1 MNKIVVIVLV
11 AVISVGVTLGGAFM
25 MGAFNQSASSG
36 AATPAADDRAFVYV
50 EIPPVVAN
58 FQLQGVMRY
67 AQVTIS
73 IQTRDPNSEVIL
85 KENTPLIVN
94 KVLLLLG
101 DFDYGILSTLEGK
114 EQLVADIAEA
124 IRGIFSQSATPV
136 TFEQVILT
144 GFVVQ

>member
-11 AVISVGVTLGGAFM
+11 AVISVGATLGGAFM
-25 MGAFNQSASSG
+25 MGAFNQSATNGGVTS
-36 AATPAADDRAFVYV
+36 TVDDRAFIYV

-58 FQLQGVMRY
+58 FELQGVMRY

-73 IQTRDPNSEVIL
+73 IQTRDPKSEEIL

-94 KVLLLLG
+94 KILLLLG
-101 DFDYGILSTLEGK
+101 DFGYGILSTLEGK

-124 IRGIFSQSATPV
+124 IRGIFSQSASSV

>member
-25 MGAFNQSASSG
+25 MGAFDQSASNG

-67 AQVTIS
+67 VQVTIS

>member
-25 MGAFNQSASSG
+25 MGAFDQSASNG

>member
-1 MNKIVVIVLV
+1 MNKIVVIGLV

-25 MGAFNQSASSG
+25 MGAFNQSTSNG
-36 AATPAADDRAFVYV
+36 AATPPADDRAFVYV

-124 IRGIFSQSATPV
+124 IRGIFSQTATPV

>member
-11 AVISVGVTLGGAFM
+11 AVISVGATLGGAFM
-25 MGAFNQSASSG
+25 MGAFNQSATNG
-36 AATPAADDRAFVYV
+36 GVTPIADDRAFIYV

-58 FQLQGVMRY
+58 FELQGVMRY

-73 IQTRDPNSEVIL
+73 IQTRDPKSEGIL

-94 KVLLLLG
+94 KILLLLG

-124 IRGIFSQSATPV
+124 IRGIFSQSASSV

>member
-25 MGAFNQSASSG
+25 MGAFDQSASNG

-124 IRGIFSQSATPV
+124 IRGIFSQTATPV

>member
-11 AVISVGVTLGGAFM
+11 AVISVGATLGGAFM
-25 MGAFNQSASSG
+25 MGAFNQSASKG
-36 AATPAADDRAFVYV
+36 AAAPVADGRAFLYV

>member
-1 MNKIVVIVLV
+1 
-11 AVISVGVTLGGAFM
+11 
-25 MGAFNQSASSG
+25 
-36 AATPAADDRAFVYV
+36 
-50 EIPPVVAN
+50 
-58 FQLQGVMRY
+58 MRY

-124 IRGIFSQSATPV
+124 IRGIFSQTATPV

>member
-25 MGAFNQSASSG
+25 MGAFNQSASNG

-124 IRGIFSQSATPV
+124 IRGIFSQTATPV

>member
-11 AVISVGVTLGGAFM
+11 AVISVGATLGGAFM
-25 MGAFNQSASSG
+25 MGAFNQSATNGGVTS
-36 AATPAADDRAFVYV
+36 TVDDRAFIYV

-58 FQLQGVMRY
+58 FELQGVMRY

-73 IQTRDPNSEVIL
+73 IQTRDPKSEEIL

-94 KVLLLLG
+94 KILLLLG

-124 IRGIFSQSATPV
+124 IRGIFSQSASSV

>member
-25 MGAFNQSASSG
+25 MGAFNQSASNG

>member
-25 MGAFNQSASSG
+25 MGAFNQSASNG

-101 DFDYGILSTLEGK
+101 DFEYGILSTLEGK

>member
-25 MGAFNQSASSG
+25 MGAFNQSTSNG

>member
-1 MNKIVVIVLV
+1 MHKLVVIVLV
-11 AVISVGVTLGGAFM
+11 AVISVGATLGGAFM
-25 MGAFNQSASSG
+25 MGAFNQSATNGGVTS
-36 AATPAADDRAFVYV
+36 TVDDRAFIYV

-58 FQLQGVMRY
+58 FELQGVMRY

-73 IQTRDPNSEVIL
+73 IQTRDPKSEEIL

-94 KVLLLLG
+94 KILLLLG

-124 IRGIFSQSATPV
+124 IRGIFSQSASSV

>member
-25 MGAFNQSASSG
+25 MGAFDQSASNG

-67 AQVTIS
+67 AQVTIN

>member
-25 MGAFNQSASSG
+25 MGAFDQSASNG
-36 AATPAADDRAFVYV
+36 AATPPADDRAFVYV

-124 IRGIFSQSATPV
+124 IRGIFSQTATPV